1 MNPFHYGWKL
11 IFIMKAT
18 VKEEKKK
25 FQNDKEC
32 LSQLKD
38 KKVH

>member
-1 MNPFHYGWKL
+1 M
-11 IFIMKAT
+11 MKAT
-18 VKEEKKK
+18 VKEKKK
-25 FQNDKEC
+25 IFQNDKEC